1 MGLKFWKKFK
11 SSTHENFANVKSKK
25 IEQELEKAQQTMN
38 KTIKLL
44 MLGAGESGKSTII
57 KQMRIIHANGY
68 TPEDCEKY
76 LPVILSNMMS
86 YMITIIKVN
95 PLIYKISYHSFQ
107 AMEGLNISFEKFSN
121 GQVAEQFMSLAGML
135 SEGKGF

>member
-11 SSTHENFANVKSKK
+11 SSTHDFANVKSKK
-25 IEQELEKAQQTMN
+25 IEQELEKEQQTMN

-86 YMITIIKVN
+86 YMITIIKVETVFAFFRPSTSHP
-95 PLIYKISYHSFQ
+95 PLENQHELS
-107 AMEGLNISFEKFSN
+107 SFERHH
-121 GQVAEQFMSLAGML
+121 GIECPQ
-135 SEGKGF
+135 

>member
-25 IEQELEKAQQTMN
+25 IEQELEKEQQTMN

-68 TPEDCEKY
+68 TPENCGKY

-86 YMITIIKVN
+86 YMITIIKVFCN
-95 PLIYKISYHSFQ
+95 KLKSILI
-107 AMEGLNISFEKFSN
+107 
-121 GQVAEQFMSLAGML
+121 SLSGDGRTEHL
-135 SEGKGF
+135 LRKSQQWSSCRTVHVPRWNVD